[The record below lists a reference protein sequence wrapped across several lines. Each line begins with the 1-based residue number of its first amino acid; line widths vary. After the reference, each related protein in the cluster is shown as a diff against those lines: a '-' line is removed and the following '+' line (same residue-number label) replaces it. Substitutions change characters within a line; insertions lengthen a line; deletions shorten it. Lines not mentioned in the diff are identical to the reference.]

1 MDLAAQRL
9 RHALSPALRGFPAVA
24 SNERSPT
31 NKSLSG
37 RMSLRTCIHYGLLVI

>member
-9 RHALSPALRGFPAVA
+9 RHALSPALWGFPAVA

-31 NKSLSG
+31 DV
-37 RMSLRTCIHYGLLVI
+37 H

>member
-9 RHALSPALRGFPAVA
+9 RHALSPVLWGFPAVA

-31 NKSLSG
+31 KKDNTKLK
-37 RMSLRTCIHYGLLVI
+37 IPE